1 MAQQMA
7 ARAQL
12 DEMRRALPMGHG
24 PGIPGQPGLPG
35 HHPMPGMPGRSGEVQ
50 PGQDG
55 PAQGTGQY
63 L

>member
-1 MAQQMA
+1 MA

-12 DEMRRALPMGHG
+12 DEMRRALPMGG
-24 PGIPGQPGLPG
+24 GGAPGNPGHHPVPGMPGQPGRP
-35 HHPMPGMPGRSGEVQ
+35 